1 MQALHKII
9 NILDKVSIFSRWTN
23 IIGIAALFLMI
34 IFNFIDTIM
43 DVVIFHR
50 PLSGVTEITEIMM
63 ICGISLALAHCQDEK
78 AHIAVDVI
86 TSKLS
91 NTNRLVVE
99 FITSIIGMGT
109 IGLVIWR
116 VIDQAA
122 YFASKN
128 MMHKQYLPI
137 PSAPFAV
144 VIAVGIT
151 AMWLLMFR
159 DFLKIIVES
168 IKTGLD
174 KYQWFIMVAVP
185 IILTVFLCFFMQK
198 GFWEIDRDVLAILG
212 ICFFTA
218 LLLAGIPIAYTM
230 MLTAIVFISHIR
242 GPITAF
248 DMVATDVY
256 RSLGSYAFA
265 VLPFFMMMGFFCL
278 HARFGDDLY
287 DAGYRWIGH
296 LRGGLSYATIG
307 ACTGFAAIVGDP
319 IASVST
325 MGTGALPQMRRYK
338 YDDMLS
344 TGSIVAGSCLGPII
358 PPSSAFVLV
367 GLLTGVPI
375 GSLLICGI
383 IPGLLIA
390 ACYAIV
396 IFIWCRI
403 YPSAGPAGEKSGWW
417 PRIKSLKAGG
427 PVVIIFLVCI
437 GGIYLG
443 IFTPI
448 RGGAVGAFA
457 AFLLGLIM
465 KRYSWKNFAQALLD
479 GGKSISAVFIILI
492 SAVMFTRFL
501 GWCNVSNT
509 LTSAINSIGLS
520 GTGFMILTLLFF
532 FIIGFPVD
540 ILPMMLI
547 GFPIFFPIAKAL
559 GLDPLWFCLLLV
571 IIIDAAEMTPP
582 VGITMFVLRSISKD
596 IPLNTIFKGV
606 LPFCFAMLLAIVILF
621 LVPPLTTWLP
631 SLMYK

>member
-1 MQALHKII
+1 MRRLTKII
-9 NILDKVSIFSRWTN
+9 GILDKVGVFSRWTN

-34 IFNFIDTIM
+34 FLNFIDTIM

-50 PLSGVTEITEIMM
+50 PIKGVTEITEIMM

-86 TSKLS
+86 TALLSKKS
-91 NTNRLVVE
+91 RLVID
-99 FITSIIGMGT
+99 FIVSILSMGT
-109 IGLVIWR
+109 IGIVIWR
-116 VIDQAA
+116 VIDQSI

-128 MMHKQYLPI
+128 MMHKQYLAI

-144 VIAVGIT
+144 VIAFGIM

-159 DFLKIIVES
+159 DFLKLIVES
-168 IKTGLD
+168 IKEGLAM
-174 KYQWFIMVAVP
+174 YQWLIMVATPV
-185 IILTVFLCFFMQK
+185 ILTVLIGFFMQK
-198 GFWEIDRDVLAILG
+198 GLWEINLDLLAVMG

-218 LLLAGIPIAYTM
+218 LLLAGMPIAYTM
-230 MLTAIVFISHIR
+230 MLTAIIFISHIR
-242 GPITAF
+242 GPVTAF

-278 HARFGDDLY
+278 HAKFGGDLY

-296 LRGGLSYATIG
+296 LKGGLSYATIG
-307 ACTGFAAIVGDP
+307 ACTAFAAIVGDP

-338 YDDMLS
+338 YNDMLS

-375 GSLLICGI
+375 GSLLISGI
-383 IPGLLIA
+383 IPGLLIT

-403 YPSAGPAGEKSGWW
+403 YPDAGPAGEKSAWG
-417 PRIKSLKAGG
+417 PRLRSLKAGG
-427 PVVIIFLVCI
+427 PVAVIFLVCI

-457 AFLLGLIM
+457 AFLLALIM
-465 KRYSWKNFAQALLD
+465 KRYSWKDFAQALLD
-479 GGKSISAVFIILI
+479 GGKHISAVFLILV

-501 GWCNVSNT
+501 AWCNVSTT
-509 LTSAINSIGLS
+509 LTNAITSLGLS
-520 GTGFMILTLLFF
+520 STGFMIITLILF

-559 GLDPLWFCLLLV
+559 GLDPIWFCLMLVV
-571 IIIDAAEMTPP
+571 IINTAEMTPP

-606 LPFCFAMLLAIVILF
+606 YPFCIAMLVAVVILF
-621 LVPPLTTWLP
+621 IFPKLSTWLP
-631 SLMYK
+631 SLMY

>member
-1 MQALHKII
+1 MQGLYKII
-9 NILDKVSIFSRWTN
+9 NILDKVSVFSRWTN

-34 IFNFIDTIM
+34 VLNFVDTIM
-43 DVVIFHR
+43 DLVIFHH
-50 PLSGVTEITEIMM
+50 PIKGVTEITEIMM
-63 ICGISLALAHCQDEK
+63 ICGISLAFAHCQDEK

-86 TSKLS
+86 TSQLS
-91 NTNRLVVE
+91 KKGQLIVE
-99 FITSIIGMGT
+99 FITSLMGMGI

-116 VIDQAA
+116 VIEQAI

-144 VIAVGIT
+144 VIAIGFT

-168 IKTGLD
+168 IQENIA

-185 IILTVFLCFFMQK
+185 VVIAVFLKFFMQR
-198 GFWEIDRDVLAILG
+198 GFWEIDQNLLAIIG

-218 LLLAGIPIAYTM
+218 LLLAGLPIAYTM
-230 MLTAIVFISHIR
+230 MITGVVFISHIR

-248 DMVATDVY
+248 DMVATDIY
-256 RSLGSYAFA
+256 RSLGSYGFA

-278 HARFGDDLY
+278 RARFGDDLY
-287 DAGYRWIGH
+287 DAGYRWFGH

-325 MGTGALPQMRRYK
+325 MGTGALPQMRKYN
-338 YDDMLS
+338 YDDKLS

-375 GSLLICGI
+375 GSLLISGI
-383 IPGLLIA
+383 IPGILIT

-396 IFIWCRI
+396 IFLWCRI
-403 YPSAGPAGEKSGWW
+403 YPNAGPVGEKSAWW
-417 PRIKSLKAGG
+417 PRLKSLKAGG
-427 PVVIIFLVCI
+427 PVLIIFLVCI

-448 RGGAVGAFA
+448 RGGAIGAFA
-457 AFLLGLIM
+457 AFLLGLIL
-465 KRYSWKNFAQALLD
+465 KRYSWKEFAQALLD
-479 GGKSISAVFIILI
+479 GGKSISAVFIILL

-501 GWCNVSNT
+501 GWCNVSET
-509 LTSAINSIGLS
+509 LTSFITSIGLS
-520 GTGFMILTLLFF
+520 GTGFMIITLLFF

-559 GLDPLWFCLLLV
+559 GLDPIWFCLLLV
-571 IIIDAAEMTPP
+571 VVIDAAEMTPP

-606 LPFCFAMLLAIVILF
+606 LPFCFAMLVAIVILF
-621 LVPPLTTWLP
+621 LVPTLTTWLP